1 MHLILA
7 LYKKPE
13 PDSPEFLF
21 SHAHVLPADWS
32 YLEFKEHMLRVY
44 PQDMHPLIKVIP
56 GASLSSFPDLLEDL
70 HVQA

>member
-1 MHLILA
+1 MLILA

-21 SHAHVLPADWS
+21 SYAHVLPTDWTFS
-32 YLEFKEHMLRVY
+32 EFKAWMLRVY
-44 PQDMHPLIKVIP
+44 TTKQRDLLKIIP

-70 HVQA
+70 HVNA